1 MKINSKLLETR
12 LNLLEIRIEELER
25 SLKMPNEKREPEK
38 VKVQSNFEINE
49 TSPMDSEFAIVEP
62 ILERKFV
69 KVLEARQ
76 EQLKNTKKVRK

>member
-62 ILERKFV
+62 ILERNFV